1 MTGVPPWLRWLRK
14 PPYGS
19 IHHYQL
25 FWCEL
30 HGYNWVQDFDSPYL
44 CRLIQTMIWT
54 ILSSLGC
61 AKTAAHPF
69 SKPTCK
75 WGSPIG
81 LWTTLSYLHSQ
92 IAYTE
97 SIKPKK
103 HQSIKQHKHTH
114 TTKSGCWFSL
124 ITQKKKSIED
134 RHSSYGLNIKPS
146 TKKSINWLERSIIY
160 ERAVARY
167 KTPSKSIRKINAWNP
182 LLTTESGWLKTCQTK
197 TFPPSQISVVQPCN
211 ATVKVTVSGPV
222 NGPWARASEVDVDL
236 GRFGHGGARSQQKSN
251 FANGNNKPLTFI
263 AK

>member
-114 TTKSGCWFSL
+114 NK
-124 ITQKKKSIED
+124 I
-134 RHSSYGLNIKPS
+134 
-146 TKKSINWLERSIIY
+146 WL
-160 ERAVARY
+160 
-167 KTPSKSIRKINAWNP
+167 
-182 LLTTESGWLKTCQTK
+182 L
-197 TFPPSQISVVQPCN
+197 VQPHHSE
-211 ATVKVTVSGPV
+211 KEV
-222 NGPWARASEVDVDL
+222 NWGSSFQLWIKY
-236 GRFGHGGARSQQKSN
+236 QTINQK
-251 FANGNNKPLTFI
+251 I
-263 AK
+263 D